1 MRPGGINFKVMNVWK
16 ILFVLTLALNGARGA
31 AAEAKPPA
39 GTNARPDYVLAA
51 NDVVAVIVYQEE
63 DLSAKVRVSKDGS
76 IVLPLLGSVTVGG
89 KTREAASRHIRD
101 LLAEKYL
108 VSPQVSLDIA
118 EYAKRRFTV
127 LGQVSRPGS
136 FEMPGD
142 ESVNLLQAISMAGGY
157 TRLGTGRGVTVQRGQ
172 GADKQTFKLDA
183 DAMAK
188 DKDVK
193 IFEVEADDTITI
205 GEKIF

>member
-1 MRPGGINFKVMNVWK
+1 MDTDKHGWKKVCA
-16 ILFVLTLALNGARGA
+16 LALAAWCAVAAGADTNA
-31 AAEAKPPA
+31 PA
-39 GTNARPDYVLAA
+39 PAVATNARPDYVLVA
-51 NDVVAVIVYQEE
+51 NDIVLVKVYQED
-63 DLSAKVRVSKDGS
+63 DLDAKVRISKDGS

-89 KTREAASRHIRD
+89 KTREKAAKLIKD

-108 VSPQVSLDIA
+108 VNPQVSLDIA

-127 LGQVSRPGS
+127 LGQVQRPGT

-157 TRLGTGRGVTVQRGQ
+157 TRIGTGKGATVQRGQ
-172 GADKQTFKLDA
+172 GVDKKSFKLDA

-188 DKDVK
+188 DKGVAD
-193 IFEVEADDTITI
+193 FEILADDTITI

>member
-1 MRPGGINFKVMNVWK
+1 MKVWK
-16 ILFVLTLALNGARGA
+16 LFFVLVLALGGTSLFA
-31 AAEAKPPA
+31 ADAKSIA
-39 GTNARPDYVLAA
+39 NTNARPDYLLAA
-51 NDVVAVIVYQEE
+51 NDIVSVTVYQEE

-89 KTREAASRHIRD
+89 KTRETAARLIRD

-108 VSPQVSLDIA
+108 VSPQVSVDIA

-136 FEMPGD
+136 YEMPGD

-157 TRLGTGRGVTVQRGQ
+157 SRLGTGRGVTVQRGQ
-172 GADKQTFKLDA
+172 GADKKTFKLDA

-193 IFEVEADDTITI
+193 IFEIEADDTITV

>member
-1 MRPGGINFKVMNVWK
+1 MNVWK
-16 ILFVLTLALNGARGA
+16 ILFVLALVWNGARA
-31 AAEAKPPA
+31 TAAEPPA
-39 GTNARPDYVLAA
+39 APATNARPDYVLAA

-76 IVLPLLGSVTVGG
+76 IVLPLLGAVTVGG
-89 KTREAASRHIRD
+89 KTREAAARMIRD

-127 LGQVSRPGS
+127 LGQVARPGS
-136 FEMPGD
+136 YEMPGD

-157 TRLGTGRGVTVQRGQ
+157 SRLGTGRGVNVQRGQ
-172 GADKQTFKLDA
+172 GADKKTFKLDA

>member
-1 MRPGGINFKVMNVWK
+1 MWTR
-16 ILFVLTLALNGARGA
+16 ILAVTLALVCAGVNGAETNAIPSGGA
-31 AAEAKPPA
+31 P
-39 GTNARPDYVLAA
+39 TNARPDYVLTV
-51 NDVVAVIVYQEE
+51 NDIIHVKVYQED
-63 DLSAKVRVSKDGS
+63 DLETKVRVSKDGMIS
-76 IVLPLLGSVTVGG
+76 FALLGTVDVGG
-89 KTREAASRHIRD
+89 KTREQAAKRIRD

-108 VSPQVSLDIA
+108 VNPQVSLDIV

-127 LGQVSRPGS
+127 LGQVQRPGT

-157 TRLGTGRGVTVQRGQ
+157 TRLGTGRGVTVQRGV
-172 GADKQTFKLDA
+172 GENKKSFKLDA
-183 DAMAK
+183 DSMAK

-193 IFEVEADDTITI
+193 IFEVQPDDTITV

>member
-1 MRPGGINFKVMNVWK
+1 MNMWK
-16 ILFVLTLALNGARGA
+16 TFCVLALTVCCGPSVS
-31 AAEAKPPA
+31 AETNSLPPVTA
-39 GTNARPDYVLAA
+39 TNARPDYVLVP
-51 NDVVAVIVYQEE
+51 NDIVVVKVYQED
-63 DLSAKVRVSKDGS
+63 DLDAKVRISTDGS
-76 IVLPLLGSVTVGG
+76 IVLPLLGPVTVGG
-89 KTREAASRHIRD
+89 KTREKAAKAIKD

-118 EYAKRRFTV
+118 EYSKRRFTV
-127 LGQVSRPGS
+127 LGQVQRPGT

-157 TRLGTGRGVTVQRGQ
+157 TRLGAGNRVTLQRLQ
-172 GADKQTFKLDA
+172 GGENKSMKLDA

-188 DKDVK
+188 EKGVK
-193 IFEVEADDTITI
+193 IFEILPDDTITV

>member
-1 MRPGGINFKVMNVWK
+1 MNVWK
-16 ILFVLTLALNGARGA
+16 MLFVLLLAMSHAGAFA
-31 AAEAKPPA
+31 ADETKSN
-39 GTNARPDYVLAA
+39 TNARPDYLLAA
-51 NDVVAVIVYQEE
+51 NDVVSVVVYQEE

-89 KTREAASRHIRD
+89 KTRETAARMIRD

-136 FEMPGD
+136 YEMPGD

-157 TRLGTGRGVTVQRGQ
+157 SRLGTGRGVTVQRGQ
-172 GADKQTFKLDA
+172 GTDKKTFKLDA
-183 DAMAK
+183 DSMAK

-193 IFEVEADDTITI
+193 IFEIEADDTITV

>member
-1 MRPGGINFKVMNVWK
+1 MSVW
-16 ILFVLTLALNGARGA
+16 IRFFGLALAVGCAHVSAAETA
-31 AAEAKPPA
+31 AAA
-39 GTNARPDYVLAA
+39 GTNARPEYILAA
-51 NDVVAVIVYQEE
+51 NDIVSVTVYQED
-63 DLSAKVRVSKDGS
+63 DLNARVRISKDGS

-89 KTREAASRHIRD
+89 KTREEASKMIRD

-127 LGQVSRPGS
+127 LGQVQRPGS
-136 FEMPGD
+136 YEMPGD

-157 TRLGTGRGVTVQRGQ
+157 SRLGTGKGVTVQRGQ
-172 GADKQTFKLDA
+172 GAEKKSFKLDA
-183 DAMAK
+183 DSMAK

-193 IFEVEADDTITI
+193 IFEILADDTITI
-205 GEKIF
+205 GEKLF